1 MGAFVLAWLLADNLV
16 FAFQCTPVRK
26 AWEIMIPGYCVN
38 PLRTIQIV
46 QAFNVALDAVIL
58 ALPVS
63 GVLRLQM
70 STGRKISVMGMF
82 LLGGL

>member
-1 MGAFVLAWLLADNLV
+1 MGWLFANNLV

-26 AWEIMIPGYCVN
+26 AWEIEISGHCIN
-38 PLRTIQIV
+38 PLRAVEIMQV
-46 QAFNVALDAVIL
+46 FNVVLDVLVL

-63 GVLRLQM
+63 GVLKLQM
-70 STGRKISVMGMF
+70 STGRKISLILTF

>member
-1 MGAFVLAWLLADNLV
+1 MFVLVWLLVNNLV

-26 AWEIMIPGYCVN
+26 TWEFEIPGYCIN
-38 PLRTIQIV
+38 PLRTIQV
-46 QAFNVALDAVIL
+46 MQVFNVALDAVIL

-70 STGRKISVMGMF
+70 STSRKISVMAMF